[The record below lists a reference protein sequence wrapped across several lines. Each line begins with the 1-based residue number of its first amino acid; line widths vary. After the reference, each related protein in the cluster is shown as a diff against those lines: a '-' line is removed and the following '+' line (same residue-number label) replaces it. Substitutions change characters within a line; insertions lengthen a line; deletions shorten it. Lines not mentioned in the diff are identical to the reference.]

1 MPNFRLLEY
10 VGKEAFVS
18 LLLPPNVGKRGATV
32 TFKRNRKIPCKV
44 CCCQKRGVETF
55 SYEKNSKAASS
66 NVMKSFFLNVKER
79 YVNVYSQIFP
89 YVANFRS
96 EIFFL
101 SITTVISLASL
112 LRLVSSLGSFSS
124 MIGKGFHS
132 ELLVFSARILFFIL
146 LRCFALFVQDA
157 IIARVITEFQ
167 VSLRKDL
174 FSRLLHRDSA
184 FYYETNCGSL
194 LYSCTSAVEKV
205 SKLLYSLL
213 HSFIPSFLQF
223 SGVFVYMLFMSPPLT
238 FSLIATMP
246 LMLAI
251 YNLLE
256 RVLLH
261 STKRLQETA
270 GTLSSLLSDTFRNI
284 RLIQS
289 YGAQK
294 YMLEYKLKN
303 ILTQFKAQSY
313 RFEYSK
319 AAVVPVITIFYA
331 ISVLVLLLMSAYLVG
346 RGSLSSTTLLTFVS
360 SIAFLIEPLQVIA
373 SNAVELR
380 NGEIAWELVREY
392 LQAKPRVED
401 AGTEEP
407 QNVKGHVEFRD
418 VCFSYSVEKSI
429 SNETDYLL
437 SHIQFYVP
445 AGTSVAIIGHSG
457 SGKTTLLELLS
468 RFYDP
473 LSGSILIDGIDC
485 RNMKLASLRK
495 LIGFVP
501 QEAPLI
507 SGTILENIAL
517 GEFHIDMNRVYYAAK
532 VANALEFISELEG
545 GFSYDVG
552 EGGCRL
558 SGGQKQRI
566 SIARA
571 IYTDPRILV
580 FDEATSSLDA
590 ESEAAIQ
597 SALQV
602 VARNRTVFIV
612 AHRLST
618 IQAVDLIVVL
628 ERGRIVEFGTPS
640 ELLKK
645 NGRYVEMLRT
655 QFSEASVF

>member
-1 MPNFRLLEY
+1 
-10 VGKEAFVS
+10 
-18 LLLPPNVGKRGATV
+18 
-32 TFKRNRKIPCKV
+32 
-44 CCCQKRGVETF
+44 
-55 SYEKNSKAASS
+55 
-66 NVMKSFFLNVKER
+66 
-79 YVNVYSQIFP
+79 
-89 YVANFRS
+89 
-96 EIFFL
+96 
-101 SITTVISLASL
+101 
-112 LRLVSSLGSFSS
+112 

-132 ELLVFSARILFFIL
+132 NLLVETAKILFFIS
-146 LRCFALFVQDA
+146 LRSLALFAQDA

-167 VSLRKDL
+167 VSLRRDL
-174 FSRLLHRDSA
+174 FSRLLYRDTV
-184 FYYETNCGSL
+184 FYYNVSCGNL
-194 LYSCTSAVEKV
+194 LYSCTSAVERV

-213 HSFIPSFLQF
+213 HSFIPSFVQF
-223 SGVFVYMLFMSPPLT
+223 CGVLVYMFFMSPPLT
-238 FSLIATMP
+238 LSLIGTMP
-246 LMLAI
+246 LMLTT

-256 RVLLH
+256 RVLLN

-270 GTLSSLLSDTFRNI
+270 GALSSLLSDTFRNI

-303 ILTQFKAQSY
+303 ILTQLKSQSY
-313 RFEYSK
+313 QFEYSK
-319 AAVVPVITIFYA
+319 AAIVPIITISYA
-331 ISVLVLLLMSAYLVG
+331 LSVLVLLLMSAYLVG
-346 RGSLSSTTLLTFVS
+346 RGSLSSTTLITFVS

-380 NGEIAWELVREY
+380 NGEVAWELIRGFLHARPQV
-392 LQAKPRVED
+392 AD
-401 AGTEEP
+401 IGTDEP
-407 QNVKGHVEFRD
+407 QNVKGHVEFRN
-418 VCFSYSVEKSI
+418 VCFSYSMEKHV
-429 SNETDYLL
+429 SNETDYVL
-437 SHIQFYVP
+437 SHIQFNVP
-445 AGTSVAIIGHSG
+445 AGNSVAIIGHSG

-473 LSGSILIDGIDC
+473 LRGSILIDGVDC

-501 QEAPLI
+501 QDAPLI

-517 GEFHIDMNRVYYAAK
+517 GEIHIDMNRVYYAAK
-532 VANALEFISELEG
+532 AANAWDFISELEG

-566 SIARA
+566 AIARA
-571 IYTDPRILV
+571 VYTDPRILV

-602 VARNRTVFIV
+602 IAKNRTVFIV

-618 IQAVDLIVVL
+618 IQSVDLIVVL
-628 ERGRIVEFGTPS
+628 EKGRIIEFGTPS

-645 NGRYVEMLRT
+645 NGKYAEMLKA
-655 QFSEASVF
+655 QFSEASIVEGSFW